1 MEHSRAWWQE
11 RSRVFLSECA
21 RLIESRI
28 GGETIEAIFLCG
40 SFAAGEETVVLESNP
55 VILLSDVDLVVI
67 VKTLQDLFA
76 WSPRRAEL
84 GERCE
89 ALMPGVRFAGRVD
102 VGVMLAEDLKR
113 LPARPGVYEMR
124 ARGRVLSGNAR
135 ILDLIPR
142 YAPSDITTR
151 EALIL
156 VENRA
161 VSLIDSRPGKL
172 REEDAE
178 RYGYWY
184 RIARVYTDIAAASL
198 SIAGAYVSGYAARED
213 LIRAEVA
220 RDTEGIL
227 AKLVPPEM
235 LRAIERWTR
244 FKLEP
249 SIETALVRPEPH
261 AFKDLWKDAA
271 GHILFF
277 WRQAASLALEP
288 RRDIA
293 RPLPVSALAGRAP
306 NWRDWRN
313 HARGWREYFAR
324 IPASR
329 RVVLAAA
336 LGRRLVSQSPLD
348 AARQESMKLLEHRLT
363 LGADTPV
370 RGAKGGFPYHG
381 GDWEYAAAELCSV
394 WNALVFGRADG

>member
-1 MEHSRAWWQE
+1 VEHSRAWWQE
-11 RSRVFLSECA
+11 RSRVFLQECA

-67 VKTLQDLFA
+67 VKTLQDLLA

-89 ALMPGVRFAGRVD
+89 ELMPGVRFAGRVD
-102 VGVMLAEDLKR
+102 VGVMLAEDLRR
-113 LPARPGVYEMR
+113 LPARPGAYEMR

-156 VENRA
+156 IENRA
-161 VSLIDSRPGKL
+161 VSLIDSRPGKV

-184 RIARVYTDIAAASL
+184 RIARVYTDIATASL
-198 SIAGAYVSGYAARED
+198 SITGAYVSGYAARMD

-227 AKLVPPEM
+227 AKFAPPET
-235 LRAIERWTR
+235 LRSMERWTR

-249 SIETALVRPEPH
+249 SIETALVRPEPR
-261 AFKDLWKDAA
+261 ASEDLWEDAA
-271 GHILFF
+271 GHIVFF
-277 WRQAASLALEP
+277 WRQAASHAIEP

-293 RPLPVSALAGRAP
+293 RPLPVSALAGKAP

-313 HARGWREYFAR
+313 HARDWRAYLAR
-324 IPASR
+324 IPVSR
-329 RVVLAAA
+329 RVALAAA
-336 LGRRLVSQSPLD
+336 LGRRLISQSPLD
-348 AARQESMKLLEHRLT
+348 AVRQESMKLLERRLAR
-363 LGADTPV
+363 GAGTPV
-370 RGAKGGFPYHG
+370 GEAKGGFPHHG
-381 GDWEYAAAELCSV
+381 GDWERAAAELCSI
-394 WNALVFGRADG
+394 WNALVFGRVTG